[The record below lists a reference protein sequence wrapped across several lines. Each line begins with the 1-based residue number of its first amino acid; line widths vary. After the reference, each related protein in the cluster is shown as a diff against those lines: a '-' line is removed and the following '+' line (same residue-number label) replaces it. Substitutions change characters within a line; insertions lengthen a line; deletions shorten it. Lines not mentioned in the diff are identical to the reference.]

1 MTVVTFFTEGSRIT
15 GFDAAGHSGFAPAG
29 EDIVCS
35 AITSSIRLV
44 ECVLNDVMGLCAAVK
59 IDEPSALI
67 SLRIPGSLG
76 PAAEDTCQNLLA
88 GLMLYLSELH
98 IEYPDSIEVLEAD

>member
-1 MTVVTFFTEGSRIT
+1 MTTVTFHTQGSRIT
-15 GFDAAGHSGFAPAG
+15 GFDAEGHSGYAQEG

-35 AITSSIRLV
+35 AVTSAVRLV

-59 IDEPSALI
+59 VNEKTAHI

-76 PAAEDTCQNLLA
+76 QTAENACQTLLT
-88 GLMLYLSELH
+88 GMMVYLTELH
-98 IEYPDSIEVLEAD
+98 SEYPDFIEVLEAQ